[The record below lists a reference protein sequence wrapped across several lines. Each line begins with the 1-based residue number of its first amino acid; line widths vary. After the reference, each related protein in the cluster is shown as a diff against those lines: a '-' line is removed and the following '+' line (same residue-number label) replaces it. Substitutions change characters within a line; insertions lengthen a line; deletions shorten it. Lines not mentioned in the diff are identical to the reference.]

1 MKKER
6 DYVRERE
13 VTMIMAF
20 ITLVMGLLLL
30 VTLLVCVPIINNKS
44 EKAKATKEATTT
56 VTLVSPATVYEPK
69 VVGKNVY
76 ITVDGSST
84 ASDFVNVRSNPNM
97 SDKYRIGKIESGT
110 SFIANEYYSSNE
122 FVGFPVSAISD
133 INLKEDDDGI
143 VWVSGYYLH
152 VGSFELPETVENP
165 KDLVVLD
172 VPKDYK
178 KITIVNGNPNVRAT
192 PETKNSE
199 NVYGQLEEG
208 TVLHPAKILTN
219 DTYTFYGVSVEDVK
233 DALKV
238 AGFGHIEAD
247 PDGIVW
253 ISASY
258 STLGY

>member
-6 DYVRERE
+6 DYFRDREI
-13 VTMIMAF
+13 TMIMAF
-20 ITLVMGLLLL
+20 ITLIMGLLLVIAL
-30 VTLLVCVPIINNKS
+30 IICVPIINKS
-44 EKAKATKEATTT
+44 EKAKISKESATTIG
-56 VTLVSPATVYEPK
+56 LVAPATVYEPK

-84 ASDFVNVRSNPNM
+84 ASEFVNVRSNPNM
-97 SDKYRIGKIESGT
+97 SDKYRIGKVESGT
-110 SFIANEYYSSNE
+110 SFIVNEYYSSDE
-122 FVGFPVSAISD
+122 FVGFPVSAISGID
-133 INLKEDDDGI
+133 LKADDDGI
-143 VWVSGYYLH
+143 IWISGYYLH

-165 KDLVVLD
+165 EGLVVLD
-172 VPKDYK
+172 VPKGYK

-192 PETKNSE
+192 PETKNVE

-233 DALKV
+233 DDLKV

-247 PDGIVW
+247 SDGIVW

>member
-6 DYVRERE
+6 DYLKQREA
-13 VTMIMAF
+13 TMIMAF
-20 ITLVMGLLLL
+20 VTLVMGLLLL
-30 VTLLVCVPIINNKS
+30 VTLLICVPIINKS
-44 EKAKATKEATTT
+44 EKAKDTKEETTAVEL
-56 VTLVSPATVYEPK
+56 VTPATVYEPK

-97 SDKYRIGKIESGT
+97 SDKYRIGKVESGT
-110 SFIANEYYSSNE
+110 SFIANEYYSSDE
-122 FVGFPVSAISD
+122 FVGFPVSAISG

-143 VWVSGYYLH
+143 VWISGYYLH
-152 VGSFELPETVENP
+152 VGSFELPETVKNP
-165 KDLVVLD
+165 EGLVVLD
-172 VPKDYK
+172 VPKGYK

-192 PETKNSE
+192 PETKNVE

-253 ISASY
+253 ISAEY